1 MSESNS
7 SSKVVKFIAPASPPP
22 SSTPSPQ
29 TPHKNV
35 NGSAS
40 SDSHVVEKLGGH
52 PEVQRRR
59 HTMDRDSK
67 TAEHRFFRRSVIC
80 DSNATALDLPSKAA
94 VLLTSPPDR
103 EGPHT
108 LLPSQ
113 PLCLLPGG
121 QLAGY
126 SDVPSDLYVP
136 TSTQLGVGLGGMLKV
151 AQNENAEENSG
162 ASSIT
167 TVVSSSN
174 SIEHSTD
181 GGVKQPSPTVLDVC
195 DQTVSTQADL
205 ILHPRG
211 SENIEQVVKDKK
223 PTEHIDGSAGS
234 PSEEKERETEEEKGL
249 AKARAE
255 QREAE
260 KRVQE
265 DIEEVE
271 TKAVGTSPDGRFLK
285 FDIEIGRGSFKT
297 VYKGLDTETTVEV
310 AWCELQVSP
319 ILFFFFYIFLPGSF
333 FFFFFPQDLFLLTK
347 MLSRINV
354 LKIAIES
361 VYI

>member
-22 SSTPSPQ
+22 SSTASPQ

-40 SDSHVVEKLGGH
+40 SDSHLVEKLGGH

-103 EGPHT
+103 EGPP
-108 LLPSQ
+108 LLPLQ
-113 PLCLLPGG
+113 PSCLLPGV
-121 QLAGY
+121 QLAEC
-126 SDVPSDLYVP
+126 SDVPSDLYLQ
-136 TSTQLGVGLGGMLKV
+136 TSTQSGAGPGGTVKV
-151 AQNENAEENSG
+151 AQNEKAEENSV

-167 TVVSSSN
+167 TGIPTSK
-174 SIEHSTD
+174 SIEHSPD
-181 GGVKQPSPTVLDVC
+181 GGGKEPSSTVLDVS
-195 DQTVSTQADL
+195 DQTCKQPDVTL
-205 ILHPRG
+205 RPKG
-211 SENIEQVVKDKK
+211 SENTEQVAKDGKL
-223 PTEHIDGSAGS
+223 TEHVNDGSASS
-234 PSEEKERETEEEKGL
+234 PTEDKEREAEEEKGL

-319 ILFFFFYIFLPGSF
+319 VVCFFKLLNFLPCF
-333 FFFFFPQDLFLLTK
+333 LF
-347 MLSRINV
+347 SQ
-354 LKIAIES
+354 
-361 VYI
+361 

>member
-7 SSKVVKFIAPASPPP
+7 SSKAVKFIAPAPPPP
-22 SSTPSPQ
+22 SASPCPSPQ

-40 SDSHVVEKLGGH
+40 SDTHVVEKLGGH
-52 PEVQRRR
+52 PEVRRRR

-94 VLLTSPPDR
+94 VILTSPPDC
-103 EGPHT
+103 EGPPT
-108 LLPSQ
+108 LFPPQPSGPGPGVQDADSQEALRGPYLQSTTLQ
-113 PLCLLPGG
+113 PSLGLDGAVSEG
-121 QLAGY
+121 QI
-126 SDVPSDLYVP
+126 
-136 TSTQLGVGLGGMLKV
+136 Q
-151 AQNENAEENSG
+151 NAEEDLNAG
-162 ASSIT
+162 SIT
-167 TVVSSSN
+167 VAVPTNN
-174 SIEHSTD
+174 SVEHSAD
-181 GGVKQPSPTVLDVC
+181 RAVKEPSPTVLDVT
-195 DQTVSTQADL
+195 DKTVEKQPDVTL
-205 ILHPRG
+205 RPRG
-211 SENIEQVVKDKK
+211 SEGTQEVAKDRKATEQVEEGSVSS
-223 PTEHIDGSAGS
+223 PT
-234 PSEEKERETEEEKGL
+234 EEKERENEL

-319 ILFFFFYIFLPGSF
+319 DS
-333 FFFFFPQDLFLLTK
+333 
-347 MLSRINV
+347 
-354 LKIAIES
+354 
-361 VYI
+361 